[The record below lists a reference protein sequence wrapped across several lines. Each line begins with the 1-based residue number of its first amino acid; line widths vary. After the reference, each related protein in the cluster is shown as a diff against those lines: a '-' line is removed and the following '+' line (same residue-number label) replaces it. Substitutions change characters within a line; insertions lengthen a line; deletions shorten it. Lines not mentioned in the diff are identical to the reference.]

1 MKNLAKPLGVAV
13 LMVSTAT
20 SATGWYLA
28 AHRGASAHFDSCREQ
43 PDGTVI
49 LGYAYGVGDKVT
61 ASFQPTKEALVV
73 SLLVDSNFET
83 RPAIAVRG
91 ELRIDTSGG
100 LQGRPVKHED
110 GTVLPCASV
119 DA

>member
-1 MKNLAKPLGVAV
+1 M
-13 LMVSTAT
+13 
-20 SATGWYLA
+20 
-28 AHRGASAHFDSCREQ
+28 
-43 PDGTVI
+43 I

-61 ASFQPTKEALVV
+61 TSFKSTKEALVV
-73 SLLVDSNFET
+73 SLLVESNSGM
-83 RPAIAVRG
+83 RPAIALPG

-100 LQGRPVKHED
+100 LRGRPVKYED